1 MNLQLENIIKLKLS
15 PQSGN
20 KEQTEW
26 LRYIRHYGEQIY

>member
-15 PQSGN
+15 PQSRY

-26 LRYIRHYGEQIY
+26 LRYIRHYGERIY